1 MEILNPKDHMLPEA
15 EAEGPHVESLRFP
28 RPTYGHLCQRCKNIP
43 VELFLFG
50 STLSSKRCLGR
61 HTTDNCKGEHDL
73 RCDGFDREILDEP
86 HYRCS
91 ICKDDNNYNLC
102 NTRKTDEKTCFD
114 GNHKLRNM
122 VFEDRMIKA
131 APEETEKEKQQM
143 KEANDSMQPYLLSSS
158 IEELAK
164 SAEDGC
170 HMCSVIRSRVDMI
183 PSQFLVSNPAVYIE
197 CKPLDVPESF
207 MFVAYKMGGFI
218 DDTELDAAADWPT
231 PQTLVVLRE

>member
-1 MEILNPKDHMLPEA
+1 MWRASDSP
-15 EAEGPHVESLRFP
+15 G
-28 RPTYGHLCQRCKNIP
+28 RPTGTCASVAKTFP

-61 HTTDNCKGEHDL
+61 HTTENCEGEHDL
-73 RCDGFDREILDEP
+73 RCDGFAREILDEP

-91 ICKDDNNYNLC
+91 ICKDNNYNLC
-102 NTRKTDEKTCFD
+102 NTCKTDEKTCFD

-122 VFEDRMIKA
+122 VFADRMIKA

-164 SAEDGC
+164 SAEAGC
-170 HMCSVIRSRVDMI
+170 HMCSVIRSWVDMI

-207 MFVAYKMGGFI
+207 IFVAWEALLTTRY
-218 DDTELDAAADWPT
+218 
-231 PQTLVVLRE
+231 